1 MVISFP
7 PKKRKV
13 SGCDTTGTP
22 CVFGLIAGV
31 GVPSIFTRGGTSL
44 VQPHKVGG
52 SPWECFLV
60 SVLWVGDN
68 GNQLNSRLSQR
79 GMSYGNLGPK
89 STYGARKGLCL
100 DICSHCTQS
109 PESSDTRFL
118 GDGV

>member
-60 SVLWVGDN
+60 SVLRVGDN

-79 GMSYGNLGPK
+79 GIR
-89 STYGARKGLCL
+89 TQACL
-100 DICSHCTQS
+100 MET
-109 PESSDTRFL
+109 
-118 GDGV
+118 